1 MISLDRDYDKI
12 IDDSIITK
20 ENASAGAVAD
30 ENLFQMLKGLRKD
43 MAHRHNVPPFA
54 IFQDPSMQEMAMR
67 YPVNKEEL
75 MNIVGVG
82 GGKAAK
88 YGKPFIEL
96 IAKYVEEN
104 EIERPDDYVVKSVAN
119 KSGKKIYIIQSI
131 DRKISLD
138 EIAGN
143 KGIEMDE
150 LIDKIEEIVYSGT
163 KVDIKY
169 YIDREIDEDKQ
180 EEVFEYFMEAESDS
194 IDEAVEEL
202 GEDDY
207 SEEELRLMR
216 IKFLSEV
223 AN

>member
-1 MISLDRDYDKI
+1 
-12 IDDSIITK
+12 
-20 ENASAGAVAD
+20 
-30 ENLFQMLKGLRKD
+30 
-43 MAHRHNVPPFA
+43 VPPFA

-143 KGIEMDE
+143 KGMEMDE